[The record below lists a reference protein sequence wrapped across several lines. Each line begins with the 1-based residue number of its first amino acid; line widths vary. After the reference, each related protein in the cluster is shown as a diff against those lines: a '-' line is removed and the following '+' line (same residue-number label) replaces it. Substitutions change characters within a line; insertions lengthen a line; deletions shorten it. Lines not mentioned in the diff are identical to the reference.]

1 MNHPHPASVILLGLA
16 VLLAA
21 SFRQGIEIV
30 LGAVALAVV
39 ALLVAPARLRQLV
52 RRSRWLLLTMLVMF
66 GWLTPGTPLPNVPG
80 ATGEG
85 LSLAADNIARLMVA
99 LSIVA
104 LMLHALSPPQLVA
117 GIRSLMMPLAL
128 LRISRDRIAV
138 RLALTLKEVE
148 SSRLPDRREAD
159 ELASTLSIPASA
171 IGLSDLALGAVAGGL
186 VLAASLA

>member
-85 LSLAADNIARLMVA
+85 LSLAADNIARLLVA